1 MPEERSFTLSETDL
15 DQLANAIATHAPAA
29 RGGATETFCQVWPQA
44 KEGLTL
50 LRDILQFVPGVGM
63 FAAPAIGIVTA
74 AGDAAQKGL
83 CQ

>member
-1 MPEERSFTLSETDL
+1 MQEDRGFSISEADF
-15 DQLANAIATHAPAA
+15 DQLANTIATHAPAA
-29 RGGATETFCQVWPQA
+29 RGATETFCQVWPQA

-50 LRDILQFVPGVGM
+50 LRTILQFVPGVGM

-83 CQ
+83 CH

>member
-1 MPEERSFTLSETDL
+1 MSEERNFTVSEADL

-29 RGGATETFCQVWPQA
+29 RGATETFCQVWPQA

-50 LRDILQFVPGVGM
+50 LRTILQFVPGVGM

-83 CQ
+83 CH